1 MTKGKSVE
9 NFRAEVEAVLDDRFR
24 ETAAEAERQ
33 RVFPREVLARLG
45 AAGIFTDKWA
55 GGYRFQLAKLVGLH
69 TALGAACSGGVGV
82 GVSLHDSA
90 LAILHRFAS
99 SDHLRSLCA
108 DAMAGTAVLCIGA
121 SEEMVGSDLQA
132 VRTTAVRDGSGY
144 VLTGAKA
151 FVSLSSVA
159 DFALVLAQCVDNGG
173 GHRPGNLGLFVLPL
187 TSASVGK
194 PYDQLGANSLD
205 TAPIEFDTWLPD
217 EALLGRP
224 GTGLAAITW
233 GLTHERLAIAAQVS
247 GACDRVLGLTVARMM
262 RREQFGK
269 PLFDHQA
276 LRLRVADLHAKVA
289 MLRLALQGIAAAEQ
303 IDIRTAAGLK
313 VTAARLGQE
322 VVGECLHIFG
332 GLGYLTEETPLAR
345 WWQDMRLSRI
355 GSGTDEV
362 LWELVAAGMKPDF
375 NAYDALFG
383 HQMLDRPAR
392 NDPSAESK

>member
-1 MTKGKSVE
+1 MPDNVVPNGTSVE
-9 NFRAEVEAVLDDRFR
+9 NFCAAVEAVLDDRFH
-24 ETAAEAERQ
+24 ETVAEAERQ
-33 RVFPREVLARLG
+33 GVFPREVLARLG

-82 GVSLHDSA
+82 GVTLHDSA
-90 LAILHRFAS
+90 LAMLYRFAS

-108 DAMAGTAVLCIGA
+108 DATAGTAVLCIGA
-121 SEEMVGSDLQA
+121 SEEAGGSDLQA
-132 VRTTAVRDGSGY
+132 IRTTAVRDGSGY

-159 DFALVLAQCVDNGG
+159 DFVLVLARCVENGVD
-173 GHRPGNLGLFVLPL
+173 HRLGNLGLFALPL

-194 PYDQLGANSLD
+194 PYDKLGVNSLD

-224 GTGLAAITW
+224 GIGLAAITW
-233 GLTHERLAIAAQVS
+233 GLTHERLSVAAQVS
-247 GACDRVLGLTVARMM
+247 GACGRVLGLTVARMM

-269 PLFDHQA
+269 PLFGHQA
-276 LRLRVADLHAKVA
+276 LRLRVAELHARVD
-289 MLRLALQGIAAAEQ
+289 MLRLALQGMAATEQ
-303 IDIRTAAGLK
+303 IDARTAAGLK

-322 VVGECLHIFG
+322 VVDECLHIFG

-383 HQMLDRPAR
+383 RAQPTK
-392 NDPSAESK
+392 E

>member
-1 MTKGKSVE
+1 MANNAVTNGTSAE
-9 NFRAEVEAVLDDRFR
+9 NFCAAVEAVLDDRFR
-24 ETAAEAERQ
+24 ETVAEAERQ
-33 RVFPREVLARLG
+33 GVFPREVLARLG
-45 AAGIFTDKWA
+45 AAGVFADKWA
-55 GGYRFQLAKLVGLH
+55 GGYRFQLAELVGLH

-90 LAILHRFAS
+90 LAVLYRFAG
-99 SDHLRSLCA
+99 SDHLRSLRA
-108 DAMAGTAVLCIGA
+108 DATAGTAVLCIGA
-121 SEEMVGSDLQA
+121 SEETGGSDLQA
-132 VRTTAVRDGSGY
+132 VRTTAVRDGNGY

-151 FVSLSSVA
+151 FVSLSNVA
-159 DFALVLAQCVDNGG
+159 DFALVLARCVEKGDDP
-173 GHRPGNLGLFVLPL
+173 RPGNLGVFALPL

-194 PYDQLGANSLD
+194 PYDKLGANSLD
-205 TAPIEFDTWLPD
+205 TAPIEFDTWLPE

-233 GLTHERLAIAAQVS
+233 GLTHERLSIAAQVS
-247 GACDRVLGLTVARMM
+247 GACGRVLGLTVARMM

-269 PLFDHQA
+269 PLFGHQA
-276 LRLRVADLHAKVA
+276 LRLRVAELHARVD
-289 MLRLALQGIAAAEQ
+289 MLRLALQGVAATEQ
-303 IDIRTAAGLK
+303 IDVRTAAGLK

-332 GLGYLTEETPLAR
+332 GAGYLTAETPLAG

-375 NAYDALFG
+375 NEYEALFG
-383 HQMLDRPAR
+383 QAHPRQ
-392 NDPSAESK
+392 E

>member
-1 MTKGKSVE
+1 MPNNAVTNGTSTE
-9 NFRAEVEAVLDDRFR
+9 DFCAAVEALLDDRFR
-24 ETAAEAERQ
+24 ETSAEAERQ
-33 RVFPREVLARLG
+33 GVFPREVLARLG
-45 AAGIFTDKWA
+45 AAGIFADKWA
-55 GGYRFQLAKLVGLH
+55 GGSRFQLAKLVGLH

-90 LAILHRFAS
+90 LAVLYRFAG
-99 SDHLRSLCA
+99 SDHLRSLRA
-108 DAMAGTAVLCIGA
+108 AATAGTAVLCIGA
-121 SEEMVGSDLQA
+121 SEETGGSDLQA
-132 VRTTAVRDGSGY
+132 VRTTAVRDGNGY

-151 FVSLSSVA
+151 FVSLSNVA
-159 DFALVLAQCVDNGG
+159 DFALVLARCVESEDD
-173 GHRPGNLGLFVLPL
+173 HRPGNLGLFALPL

-194 PYDQLGANSLD
+194 PYDKLGAKSLD
-205 TAPIEFDTWLPD
+205 TAPIEFDTWLPE

-233 GLTHERLAIAAQVS
+233 GLTHERLSIAAQVS
-247 GACDRVLGLTVARMM
+247 GACGRVLGLTVARMM

-276 LRLRVADLHAKVA
+276 LRLRVAELHARVD
-289 MLRLALQGIAAAEQ
+289 MLRLALQGVATTEQ
-303 IDIRTAAGLK
+303 IDVRTAAGLK

-332 GLGYLTEETPLAR
+332 GAGYLTAETPLAG

-375 NAYDALFG
+375 NEYEALFG
-383 HQMLDRPAR
+383 QAHPRK
-392 NDPSAESK
+392 E

>member
-1 MTKGKSVE
+1 MPNNTMTNGASVE
-9 NFRAEVEAVLDDRFR
+9 SFCAAVEAVLDDRFR
-24 ETAAEAERQ
+24 DTVAKAEQ
-33 RVFPREVLARLG
+33 QGVFPREVLARLG
-45 AAGIFTDKWA
+45 TAGIFTDKWS

-90 LAILHRFAS
+90 LAVLYRFAG

-108 DAMAGTAVLCIGA
+108 DATAGAAVLCIGV
-121 SEEMVGSDLQA
+121 SEETGGSDLQA
-132 VRTTAVRDGSGY
+132 VRTTAVRDGHGY
-144 VLTGAKA
+144 ALTGAKA
-151 FVSLSSVA
+151 FVSLSHVA
-159 DFALVLAQCVDNGG
+159 DFALVLAQCVENEGD
-173 GHRPGNLGLFVLPL
+173 HRPGNLGLFALPL

-194 PYDQLGANSLD
+194 PYEKLGANSLS

-233 GLTHERLAIAAQVS
+233 GLTHERLSIAAQVS
-247 GACDRVLGLTVARMM
+247 GACGRVLGLTVARMM

-276 LRLRVADLHAKVA
+276 LRLRVAELHARVD
-289 MLRLALQGIAAAEQ
+289 MLRLALQGIAATEQ
-303 IDIRTAAGLK
+303 IDVRTAAGLK

-322 VVGECLHIFG
+322 VVDECLHIFG
-332 GLGYLTEETPLAR
+332 GLGYMTEETPLAR

-362 LWELVAAGMKPDF
+362 LWELVAAGMRPDF
-375 NAYDALFG
+375 NEYDALFG
-383 HQMLDRPAR
+383 RAQ
-392 NDPSAESK
+392 SGKE